1 MILLVFNLLK
11 IRERILVSAEDY
23 PSWYKTIYF
32 ISYRPWRRQPMI
44 EGVER
49 YPLELVAP
57 GHHGNVVFGFVFVS
71 AAVSLWLAQQ
81 LTVMKLVQFHC
92 K

>member
-1 MILLVFNLLK
+1 
-11 IRERILVSAEDY
+11 
-23 PSWYKTIYF
+23 
-32 ISYRPWRRQPMI
+32 MI

-81 LTVMKLVQFHC
+81 LTVMIMQLKRSFIAN
-92 K
+92 KM